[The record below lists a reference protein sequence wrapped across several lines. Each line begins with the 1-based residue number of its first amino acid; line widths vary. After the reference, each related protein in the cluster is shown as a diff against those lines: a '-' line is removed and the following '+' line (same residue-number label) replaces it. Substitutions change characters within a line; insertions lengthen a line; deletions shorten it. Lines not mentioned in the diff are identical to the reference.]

1 MQSKIFSLNLQ
12 RGINLLLLLLFDTLS
27 VTKVDI
33 HKASLVNTLDFII
46 GDIIQSYVQ
55 FDYNLLPSNYE
66 A

>member
-12 RGINLLLLLLFDTLS
+12 RGINLLLLLFDTLS